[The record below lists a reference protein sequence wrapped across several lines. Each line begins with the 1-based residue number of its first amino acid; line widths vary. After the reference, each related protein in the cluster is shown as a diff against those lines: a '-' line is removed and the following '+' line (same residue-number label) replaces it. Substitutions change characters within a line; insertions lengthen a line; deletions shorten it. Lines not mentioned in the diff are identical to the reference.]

1 MYYQLAHRLR
11 AALPP
16 PVTNST
22 DDFVRRDNAAIAEA
36 VSLLP
41 ANAEEA
47 SLAAQFVAASAQA
60 LSRRRRGSRGCVGN
74 HRCTQMN
81 AECRWF
87 ARPRAIAPRVI
98 RVYLRSN
105 SVFFDRPQHP
115 LTPRA
120 TVSTH
125 AKRDVR
131 ETSPHTASPTGS
143 EQAGAVPGRDIPPA
157 GGNTGASRQLE
168 CAP

>member
-16 PVTNST
+16 PVTIST
-22 DDFVRRDNAAIAEA
+22 NDFVRRDNVAIAEA

-98 RVYLRSN
+98 RVYLRASALQ
-105 SVFFDRPQHP
+105 FRLLRPAAAPSHP
-115 LTPRA
+115 TRHRLDA
-120 TVSTH
+120 
-125 AKRDVR
+125 R
-131 ETSPHTASPTGS
+131 ETRRP
-143 EQAGAVPGRDIPPA
+143 
-157 GGNTGASRQLE
+157 
-168 CAP
+168 